1 MSLSS
6 QQYADLAEHT
16 YDRDGKL
23 KQSVNR
29 IIDINDDRYRVLEVM
44 DRPSGYQGAIYQK
57 VDTGEIVAAHRGT
70 EFDRQK
76 LQDLVHTD
84 GSMVLGRLNP
94 QADDAIAWRRSV
106 ADDRIRAANAAC

>member
-1 MSLSS
+1 
-6 QQYADLAEHT
+6 
-16 YDRDGKL
+16 
-23 KQSVNR
+23 
-29 IIDINDDRYRVLEVM
+29 VLEHV
-44 DRPSGYQGAIYQK
+44 DLVSGDQGTIYRRA
-57 VDTGEIVAAHRGT
+57 DTGEVVAAHRGT